1 MIKRLRRR
9 NYASTQ
15 NLVGRSRSHLDDP
28 MKYLFRLRSYL
39 KPYRWQLLLNLAL
52 LLAGTILSL
61 IVPQIIQ
68 QVIDQGLKAGAAPF
82 LIRSAL
88 ILVGIG
94 LLTAAINLGQR
105 YVTEWAS
112 ARVGYDLRNSMYDR
126 IQYLPFS
133 FHDHTT
139 TGQLINRCIEDVRSV
154 QVFAGQS
161 IGDIIQ
167 LTLLALFV
175 ITILFIRNPF
185 MAAISLL
192 PLIPMVLMT
201 TDFGKRITR
210 LFYDVDN
217 TLGDLSARLQENV
230 SGVQVVRAFAREPHE
245 IAQFDA
251 VNKSFYKARLRV
263 NSEWAKVMPTTNL
276 LITLGTILILMI
288 GGPMVLQGR
297 LTVGELVAFNAYLL
311 MLSAPVQQLSWLV
324 NIAGEAS
331 AGAQRI
337 LEILE
342 HEPEIQS
349 PAGAVV
355 LPLLQGRVEFRSV
368 SLRYQNEKIDALR
381 NIDLTVEPNRLVALI
396 GQTGSGKTS
405 LVNLI
410 PRFYEASEGAV
421 LVDGV
426 DVRQADL
433 PSLRRQTGIVLQTSL
448 LFSDTIRENIAYGRP
463 DATDDEIF
471 AAAKAAQ
478 AHDFIV
484 KFADGYGTLVGE
496 RGVTLSGGQR
506 QRIAIARALLMDP
519 RILILDDSTSSVD
532 TQTEKLIQEALDRLM
547 EGRTTFVIA
556 HRLATVRRADL
567 ILVMQDGQIVQ
578 HGHHEELLAQGGLY
592 REIHDLQLLQR
603 EGQPEEGLEEA
614 PQPEETLEGTQGETI
629 EEFLEEPPAD

>member
-1 MIKRLRRR
+1 MKYLIRLRR
-9 NYASTQ
+9 
-15 NLVGRSRSHLDDP
+15 
-28 MKYLFRLRSYL
+28 YL
-39 KPYRWQLLLNLAL
+39 KPYRGQLLLNLFL
-52 LLAGTILSL
+52 LLSVTGLSL
-61 IVPQIIQ
+61 VVPLIIQ
-68 QVIDQGLKAGAAPF
+68 QVIDQGLKSGAAPL

-88 ILVGIG
+88 LLVGIG
-94 LLTAAINLGQR
+94 LITSGLNLGQR
-105 YVTEWAS
+105 YITEWIS
-112 ARVGYDLRNSMYDR
+112 ANVGYDLRNSMYDR
-126 IQYLPFS
+126 IQYLPFTY
-133 FHDHTT
+133 HDHTT

-154 QVFAGQS
+154 QVFAGES
-161 IGDIIQ
+161 IVEIVQ
-167 LTLLALFV
+167 LGILSVGV
-175 ITILFIRNPF
+175 IVILFLRNPL

-192 PLIPMVLMT
+192 PLIPMVMMT

-245 IAQFDA
+245 IAQFDTINRA
-251 VNKSFYKARLRV
+251 FYKARLRV
-263 NSEWAKVMPTTNL
+263 NREWAKVMPTTNL

-324 NIAGEAS
+324 NTAGEAE

-342 HEPEIQS
+342 HDPEIQT
-349 PAGAVV
+349 PAEAVV
-355 LPLLQGRVEFRSV
+355 LPPLKGRVEFQGV
-368 SLRYQNEKIDALR
+368 CLRYQDEKMDALSD
-381 NIDLTVEPNRLVALI
+381 IDLTVEPNRLVALI

-410 PRFYEASEGAV
+410 PRFYDVSVGAV

-426 DVRQADL
+426 DVRRAEL
-433 PSLRRQTGIVLQTSL
+433 GSLRRQIGIVLQTSL
-448 LFSDTIRENIAYGRP
+448 LFSDSIRENIAYGRP
-463 DATDDEIF
+463 DATNEEIH
-471 AAAKAAQ
+471 AAARAAQ

-484 KFADGYGTLVGE
+484 KFPDGYDTLVGE

-567 ILVMQDGQIVQ
+567 ILVMEDGRIVQ
-578 HGHHEELLAQGGLY
+578 RGRHAELLAQEGLY

-603 EGQPEEGLEEA
+603 DGYQEEEPQEALPAGQILGEPKETTDVEEL
-614 PQPEETLEGTQGETI
+614 
-629 EEFLEEPPAD
+629 LEEPPPDRSIS